1 MPTELIH
8 LIGSGGHARVVL
20 DSLAALGV
28 PAQSIAV
35 FDQNP
40 DRVGGKI
47 GNHTIQA
54 LDADQL
60 SRGSVHICIGDN
72 RARANVA
79 AALDEA
85 GCTLRTIVDPRAIV
99 SANATIGAGTFVAA
113 GAIVATGART
123 GRCCILNHGAIVD
136 HECVLSDFV
145 HIAPGATLAGSV
157 AIGQGTLI
165 GAGAN
170 VLPGV
175 SVASNAT
182 VGAGAV
188 VIDDAAD
195 PAVYVGVPARKV
207 ERR

>member
-1 MPTELIH
+1 MIH

-20 DSLAALGV
+20 DSLAALGL

-40 DRVGGKI
+40 DRIGGKI
-47 GNHTIQA
+47 GSHTIQGF
-54 LDADQL
+54 DAVQL
-60 SRGSVHICIGDN
+60 SHSSVHICIGDN
-72 RARANVA
+72 QARANVA
-79 AALDEA
+79 AALEEV

-99 SANATIGAGTFVAA
+99 SASATIGAGTFVAA
-113 GAIVATGART
+113 GAIVATGATT
-123 GRCCILNHGAIVD
+123 GRGCIINHGAIVD
-136 HECVLSDFV
+136 HECVLADFV

-157 AIGQGTLI
+157 AIGQGTLV

-170 VLPGV
+170 VLPGI
-175 SVASNAT
+175 SVASNAI

-195 PAVYVGVPARKV
+195 PSVYVGVPARKV
-207 ERR
+207 EKR